1 MRKNKL
7 MRGSALLLAVAT
19 AATLGAAPLPVHA
32 SVQETQ
38 QTEQVENSEKEEL
51 PEEDNGDTEDD
62 VTEDETAGE
71 DSTEDST
78 EEDNTV
84 EDNTEED
91 DTAEDNTEDD
101 SVAGGG
107 TEDDSSENP
116 SEDGSMEDGEQPDE
130 NENGD
135 LEEGDGEEET
145 DPDIELPDEAVPE
158 IPETENGEQEK
169 VPPVVEEEEELEI
182 PQNLKWDAES
192 KTLTWDEVEG
202 ADEYE
207 IEIQVTDTQGS
218 TKVTKRKSDKTFF
231 SYEEELI
238 ERHSYK
244 FLVRTVVG
252 EKVSEYAESE
262 VYIVPVTLPRFEP
275 VSNPRWGNTPGWA
288 RWDAYDGDQEEAP
301 IGVKFLI
308 YKDGKEISPLNV
320 KVYTE
325 GIGLNHIM
333 SKKGEGIYTFQA
345 AWYFDSSDL
354 DEALIPWSE
363 MSDEY
368 EYKEPDQKAKLP
380 SEVHWNPD
388 GSISWTPVSEESM
401 PDYSLKIQYTYTLYN
416 KGKEL
421 DSYTPGPGT
430 HTATAHMKNMV
441 LGESYTFTIHTNGD
455 GVYYGNSPESGMSE
469 EFKLEANE
477 ATAGS
482 KLDSL
487 FQADADS
494 VKEAV
499 ENVDLQPAERDMM
512 TSLLQKNTESASQF
526 KQLEEKYRET
536 ANKNVSINT
545 EGAAVSSD
553 QISVAGAALNG
564 ASALTLALA
573 ETTDTTLTGYQNI
586 TSMNIS
592 LDQDTLK
599 FPVLITMPAPEGMNA
614 NRVSIYHYHDDNT
627 RERIVPRVI
636 TENGTRKLEFAVNDF
651 SLFTFV
657 ESKASSGG
665 GGSSSG
671 GGGGSSRIITTSYDL
686 PGSAAEITGTWIKND
701 TGWWLEKADKSYPK
715 NQWAKINGATYRF
728 NEAGYMVEGWLF
740 LNNKW
745 YYLTPVS
752 GAMATGWVKAAD
764 KWYYLNADGTM
775 ATGWIQLADKWYY
788 LGTDGAML
796 SNTVTPDQYK
806 VDENGVWVQ

>member
-320 KVYTE
+320 KEYTE

-388 GSISWTPVSEESM
+388 CM
-401 PDYSLKIQYTYTLYN
+401 
-416 KGKEL
+416 
-421 DSYTPGPGT
+421 
-430 HTATAHMKNMV
+430 
-441 LGESYTFTIHTNGD
+441 
-455 GVYYGNSPESGMSE
+455 
-469 EFKLEANE
+469 
-477 ATAGS
+477 
-482 KLDSL
+482 
-487 FQADADS
+487 
-494 VKEAV
+494 
-499 ENVDLQPAERDMM
+499 
-512 TSLLQKNTESASQF
+512 
-526 KQLEEKYRET
+526 
-536 ANKNVSINT
+536 
-545 EGAAVSSD
+545 
-553 QISVAGAALNG
+553 
-564 ASALTLALA
+564 LT
-573 ETTDTTLTGYQNI
+573 
-586 TSMNIS
+586 
-592 LDQDTLK
+592 
-599 FPVLITMPAPEGMNA
+599 
-614 NRVSIYHYHDDNT
+614 R
-627 RERIVPRVI
+627 
-636 TENGTRKLEFAVNDF
+636 
-651 SLFTFV
+651 
-657 ESKASSGG
+657 
-665 GGSSSG
+665 
-671 GGGGSSRIITTSYDL
+671 
-686 PGSAAEITGTWIKND
+686 
-701 TGWWLEKADKSYPK
+701 
-715 NQWAKINGATYRF
+715 
-728 NEAGYMVEGWLF
+728 
-740 LNNKW
+740 
-745 YYLTPVS
+745 
-752 GAMATGWVKAAD
+752 
-764 KWYYLNADGTM
+764 
-775 ATGWIQLADKWYY
+775 
-788 LGTDGAML
+788 
-796 SNTVTPDQYK
+796 
-806 VDENGVWVQ
+806 